1 MNECEYCDAESG
13 GRSVDRALSGEV
25 ILTSESWQCGS
36 WRNTSSDAT
45 CKPIHYRSDRC
56 RIRQL
61 TAERDALR
69 ERLSVA
75 EEAIN
80 NEALHHAGALIDI
93 PEYLESDPYHGEAY
107 AKERRYHAA
116 RQAALEAYQ
125 LAIRGQRAEV
135 AQ

>member
-75 EEAIN
+75 EKIVQVTRDDVLHDAEHDNDTIN
-80 NEALHHAGALIDI
+80 WALDKIDDIAEALAQQ
-93 PEYLESDPYHGEAY
+93 PTPT
-107 AKERRYHAA
+107 
-116 RQAALEAYQ
+116 
-125 LAIRGQRAEV
+125 AEE
-135 AQ
+135 QG